1 MVPIR
6 KAHTS
11 GSLKPKLRICGDYS
25 VGINDQLEDH
35 PHPLPLPEEL
45 MQKLGGGFGYTKI
58 DLADAYNQIQL
69 APENQSRL
77 ALSTHR
83 GVLLQQRL
91 PFGIKSAPGYFQEI
105 MENLTSDLPGVAVFQ
120 DDMLVNDQDANNHL
134 GNLERLLPR
143 LNYEGFRCRRDKCQF
158 AHNPVWNILDTPCR
172 LKGSP
177 KDPRSRQFRRCHLL
191 RTSQA

>member
-1 MVPIR
+1 MTWLKVTKKASQKGVCKPVQFNEYGTPVVPIR

-35 PHPLPLPEEL
+35 RHPLPLLEEL

-69 APENQSRL
+69 APESQRRL
-77 ALSTHR
+77 AHNTHR

-91 PFGIKSAPGYFQEI
+91 PFGIKSAPGRH
-105 MENLTSDLPGVAVFQ
+105 A
-120 DDMLVNDQDANNHL
+120 
-134 GNLERLLPR
+134 
-143 LNYEGFRCRRDKCQF
+143 RR
-158 AHNPVWNILDTPCR
+158 
-172 LKGSP
+172 
-177 KDPRSRQFRRCHLL
+177 RSRRQRPLGQPETLAHSSERQ
-191 RTSQA
+191 RTQLSS